1 VGMNQLTMRTGQRFF
16 ISPEYGFS
24 ATRLARF
31 CSLRN
36 DLRFRFRDSVA
47 FTNALEGDVF
57 ILP

>member
-1 VGMNQLTMRTGQRFF
+1 MRTGQRFF